1 LCSETCPNANPQTV
15 VAPKYLRFDSLA
27 LARSSISQISALA
40 VVINFKETIQTKN
53 MSVFDKVDYKT
64 VPTKFRTFGII
75 SLEEL
80 SKFQERFKMHD
91 TNTTIILLEMVL
103 L

>member
-1 LCSETCPNANPQTV
+1 LRSKTCPNAKPEN
-15 VAPKYLRFDSLA
+15 
-27 LARSSISQISALA
+27 I
-40 VVINFKETIQTKN
+40 VINFKGTIQTKN
-53 MSVFDKVDYKT
+53 IFIFDKGNYKT